1 MILQESG
8 ENYLETI
15 LMLQQQNGS
24 VRSIDIATHMNFTK
38 ASVSRAMSILKRENY
53 ILMEADGN
61 IILTETGLAKAN
73 AVLERHLLLTRL
85 FTRKSWRIRKKQLEK
100 DACRIEHVIT
110 TPKPLP
116 GIKKLIQKLLT
127 IQRSCFNNDRKNYFF
142 CLLLPLQCWHCRW
155 PLMQNKTKW
164 TNPNY
169 VF

>member
-73 AVLERHLLLTRL
+73 AVLERHLLLTRFL
-85 FTRKSWRIRKKQLEK
+85 RENLGLSDRTCYQPRNLYRDKKT
-100 DACRIEHVIT
+100 D
-110 TPKPLP
+110 
-116 GIKKLIQKLLT
+116 QKLLT
-127 IQRSCFNNDRKNYFF
+127 IQRSCFNNDEKITSFAYCCHRNAGIAASRS
-142 CLLLPLQCWHCRW
+142 CR
-155 PLMQNKTKW
+155 QNEMDESQLR
-164 TNPNY
+164 
-169 VF
+169 F